1 MLNIDTKLISK
12 VIANRL
18 KKILNNLINE
28 DQIAYLNNR
37 FVRDG
42 GGLIFDIAEITDL
55 LQLEGIF
62 LTVDVDKV
70 F

>member
-1 MLNIDTKLISK
+1 MLNIETKLISK

-18 KKILNNLINE
+18 KKILNILINE

-42 GGLIFDIAEITDL
+42 GRVIFDIAEITDL
-55 LQLEGIF
+55 LQL
-62 LTVDVDKV
+62 LKV
-70 F
+70 SS

>member
-12 VIANRL
+12 VTANRL
-18 KKILNNLINE
+18 KKILNILINE

-42 GGLIFDIAEITDL
+42 GRVISDIAEITDL
-55 LQLEGIF
+55 LQL
-62 LTVDVDKV
+62 LKV
-70 F
+70 SS

>member
-18 KKILNNLINE
+18 KNILNILINE

-42 GGLIFDIAEITDL
+42 GRVIFDIAEITDL
-55 LQLEGIF
+55 LQL
-62 LTVDVDKV
+62 LKV
-70 F
+70 SS

>member
-12 VIANRL
+12 VTANRL
-18 KKILNNLINE
+18 KKILNILINE

-42 GGLIFDIAEITDL
+42 GRVIFDIAEITDL
-55 LQLEGIF
+55 LQL
-62 LTVDVDKV
+62 LKV
-70 F
+70 SS

>member
-18 KKILNNLINE
+18 KKILNILINE

-42 GGLIFDIAEITDL
+42 GRVIFDIAEITDL
-55 LQLEGIF
+55 LQL
-62 LTVDVDKV
+62 LKV
-70 F
+70 SS